1 MVRRAGH
8 SLIFTFSVMACRSRP
23 GNQRTRESCSRK
35 MFKLNVRPIRI
46 GLWALMALVLSL
58 TGCNLPGLGQQA
70 SPGGETPAAAPSPTV
85 NVAQRPYPGEELP
98 LDGSIDVYFDQPMNR
113 ASVESALSI
122 EPVLDVNVMWVD
134 DSTLRIVP
142 AEGELSRAERYRL
155 LISEEAEA
163 ANGLALEA
171 PAEIEVQTVG

>member
-1 MVRRAGH
+1 M
-8 SLIFTFSVMACRSRP
+8 L
-23 GNQRTRESCSRK
+23 E
-35 MFKLNVRPIRI
+35 LNVRPIWV
-46 GLWALMALVLSL
+46 GLWVLMALVLGL
-58 TGCNLPGLGQQA
+58 TGRNLPGLGPQA

-85 NVAQRPYPGEELP
+85 NVAELPPTAPQVVAQRPYPGEELP

-113 ASVESALSI
+113 ASVESALAI

-163 ANGLALEA
+163 EDRKSTRLN
-171 PAEIEVQTVG
+171 